1 MILKRPRCMD
11 CSIVAGK
18 FTYIAEYKIEFLF
31 LIVRARKSTNERYCA
46 AEGWS
51 EVT

>member
-1 MILKRPRCMD
+1 MILKRPPFMD
-11 CSIVAGK
+11 CSTVAGK
-18 FTYIAEYKIEFLF
+18 FTYIAEYTILILF
-31 LIVRARKSTNERYCA
+31 LIVRARKSAKERYWA